1 MDVDILVDSKR
12 KRDSVIKHLEK
23 NSVESRIFYPPIHR
37 LSPYQNKDVKFKITS
52 EISDKGLWLPSSVN
66 LKENQINFICN
77 HIKNFFK

>member
-1 MDVDILVDSKR
+1 
-12 KRDSVIKHLEK
+12 
-23 NSVESRIFYPPIHR
+23 